1 LRIHN
6 METFGVCL
14 CKSLVPTYIHFPS
27 LTDLHTP
34 TLQSSWQNLPWAGSD
49 RFPLLLLSF
58 LFYFI
63 LLWTSHNKSIG

>member
-1 LRIHN
+1 LRIQI

-34 TLQSSWQNLPWAGSD
+34 PYKALD
-49 RFPLLLLSF
+49 RIYYGQDPTVSPFFSFSF
-58 LFYFI
+58 LFYLI
-63 LLWTSHNKSIG
+63 LLGLLTTKV

>member
-34 TLQSSWQNLPWAGSD
+34 TLQSS
-49 RFPLLLLSF
+49 
-58 LFYFI
+58 
-63 LLWTSHNKSIG
+63 